1 MHNTVSN
8 EFSIHF
14 LKFSIG
20 FCKAVNNAEFEFT
33 LTLLKRQ
40 FNALLAIVVLLP
52 HGFCSKSVERP
63 EQLGNSQ

>member
-20 FCKAVNNAEFEFT
+20 FWKAVNNAEFEFT
-33 LTLLKRQ
+33 LTLLIRQ
-40 FNALLAIVVLLP
+40 FNALLAK
-52 HGFCSKSVERP
+52 HATA
-63 EQLGNSQ
+63 QLTIKL